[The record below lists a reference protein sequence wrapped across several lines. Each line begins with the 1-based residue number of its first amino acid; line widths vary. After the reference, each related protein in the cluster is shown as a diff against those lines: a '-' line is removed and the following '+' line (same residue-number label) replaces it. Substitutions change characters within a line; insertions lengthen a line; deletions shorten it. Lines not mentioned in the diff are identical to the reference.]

1 MKKITT
7 RQVMMT
13 FIGIYLGA
21 SFVSGQ
27 EIYQFFGVFGGY
39 GIAGMAVA
47 VFVFFIF
54 GCMID
59 HRNRH
64 RKTGRYLRGR

>member
-1 MKKITT
+1 
-7 RQVMMT
+7 MT

-47 VFVFFIF
+47 VFVFYFWLYDYAHF
-54 GCMID
+54 PPHG
-59 HRNRH
+59 HP
-64 RKTGRYLRGR
+64 GF

>member
-27 EIYQFFGVFGGY
+27 EIYQFL
-39 GIAGMAVA
+39 ACLAAMALRAWLWQCLCSSSLA
-47 VFVFFIF
+47 V
-54 GCMID
+54 
-59 HRNRH
+59 
-64 RKTGRYLRGR
+64 